1 MCENIESEE
10 DFFSCES
17 SDEEE
22 QKKDIIKITF
32 LQRNYKFNKQLYE
45 NIIKLPNQLRNK
57 LYIYAMRQYW
67 RSFIAVTSKMP
78 IWYDHSIY
86 QKNLLFKN
94 SN

>member
-32 LQRNYKFNKQLYE
+32 LQRNYIFNK
-45 NIIKLPNQLRNK
+45 
-57 LYIYAMRQYW
+57 
-67 RSFIAVTSKMP
+67 
-78 IWYDHSIY
+78 
-86 QKNLLFKN
+86 
-94 SN
+94 